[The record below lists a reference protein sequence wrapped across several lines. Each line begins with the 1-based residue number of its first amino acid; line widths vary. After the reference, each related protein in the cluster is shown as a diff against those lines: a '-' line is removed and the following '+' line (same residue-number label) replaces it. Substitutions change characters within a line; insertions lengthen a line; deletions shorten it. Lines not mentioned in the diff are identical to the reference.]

1 MRRKRVTLAFLFF
14 FLMMLAIPM
23 DIIAGEAAATKA
35 KQLIFDRAELLTS
48 QEVEEL
54 NALANQY
61 GSERETDFIIV
72 TINGPEA
79 YDVKAMTQDFYDNYG
94 PGYDKSHGNAA
105 ILMVDMTHREV
116 YLAGFSKAETY
127 LDDGRQDKI
136 RRHISSY
143 MSDGEYKL
151 AFQKYIQLA
160 HKYMGFR
167 PGVDPDNLLFNTWV
181 QLGIALVIGGG
192 IVTLMVLHSGGRVT
206 VTSRTYENAS
216 TSGVV
221 DREDRYLHTSTTRRK
236 IERSSNSGSSGGG
249 RGGGTT
255 SGGHS
260 HSGSRGSF

>member
-1 MRRKRVTLAFLFF
+1 MRRKRATLAFLFF

-35 KQLIFDRAELLTS
+35 KQLIFDRAELLTA

-61 GSERETDFIIV
+61 GAERETDFIIV

-94 PGYDKSHGNAA
+94 PGYDKPHGNAA

-116 YLAGFSKAETY
+116 YLAGFPKEETY
-127 LDDGRQDKI
+127 LDEGRLDKI
-136 RRHISSY
+136 RRNISSS

-192 IVTLMVLHSGGRVT
+192 SVTLMVLHSGGRVT

-221 DREDRYLHTSTTRRK
+221 DREDRYLHTSTTRRR
-236 IERSSNSGSSGGG
+236 IERSSSSGSSGG
-249 RGGGTT
+249 GGGTT